1 MSAQPPPGPPGY
13 APMPPP
19 QSPQPPKQ
27 SFFDRF
33 RGLRWW
39 ELVLVLLPLGLVFLG
54 GLIGGVIGAIALLS
68 NLAIARRPISSA
80 RKVALMIAIS
90 FIAYTVVIIIA
101 TLIYAATH
109 RT

>member
-1 MSAQPPPGPPGY
+1 M
-13 APMPPP
+13 
-19 QSPQPPKQ
+19 
-27 SFFDRF
+27 
-33 RGLRWW
+33 
-39 ELVLVLLPLGLVFLG
+39 LLPLGLVFLG

-68 NLAIARRPISSA
+68 NLAIARRPISPA
-80 RKVALMIAIS
+80 IKVALMIAIS